1 MSLAPL
7 PEGLKKL
14 GLARWSDVVL
24 HFPSRY
30 DNESQVWR
38 LSDVT
43 SGQFAQVQ
51 VRIVSSRIVFRPRR
65 MLLVEV
71 EDDTGSALLRFI
83 YFKDAQKNAYAPG
96 QKIRVLGD
104 ARQSLAGLVVYSP
117 ARARRL
123 AL

>member
-14 GLARWSDVVL
+14 GLTRWADVVL

-38 LSDVT
+38 LSDIT

-96 QKIRVLGD
+96 QKIHVLGD
-104 ARQSLAGLVVYSP
+104 ARQSLAGLYVSH
-117 ARARRL
+117 L
-123 AL
+123 